1 MVVLGY
7 GVSLS
12 LRVCARPGM
21 CVCVLVPTYSL
32 RRIHGA
38 QAQWVWRA
46 PANKPIHP
54 SIHPSIRPYIKR
66 RRRRREP
73 MTRAVSFTRSS
84 ICLFD
89 GSNSQG
95 PSIVSS
101 VRTARPWN
109 RSCVS
114 DVVRQRGQK
123 VWWCGAVG
131 ERFVVMDEAT
141 DDDDDDDNCDP
152 MWGGRCSVTL
162 GRST

>member
-1 MVVLGY
+1 
-7 GVSLS
+7 
-12 LRVCARPGM
+12 
-21 CVCVLVPTYSL
+21 
-32 RRIHGA
+32 
-38 QAQWVWRA
+38 
-46 PANKPIHP
+46 
-54 SIHPSIRPYIKR
+54 
-66 RRRRREP
+66 
-73 MTRAVSFTRSS
+73 MTRAVLFTRSS

-89 GSNSQG
+89 GSNSRG

-141 DDDDDDDNCDP
+141 DDDDDNDDNCDP
-152 MWGGRCSVTL
+152 MGGRQVLSNTGAIHVARGQGSWWC
-162 GRST
+162 